1 MSLFNMFKKKEST
14 EIKSANI
21 PVDLTKKINLAK
33 EKVTKVCLTKKPL
46 QNLIANVAVALDY
59 SGSMDI
65 LYSNKTVQNT
75 LEKLLPIAM
84 TFDDNETMEV
94 WRFDNGCKRLSDL
107 TMNNVHNYLVNENSN
122 CPTGG
127 TNYAPVMKDIVKTYK
142 KNKIPAYIIFITDG
156 DNFDKEETTR
166 IIKESSKYPIF
177 WQFVGVGNA
186 SFNFLQTLDDMTD
199 RYVDNADF
207 FQVKNMNDITYEN
220 LLNEFPNW
228 LENPKVKDMLPKESV
243 GEIIYM

>member
-21 PVDLTKKINLAK
+21 PVDLTKKISLAK
-33 EKVTKVCLTKKPL
+33 EKVTKVCLTKKSL

-59 SGSMDI
+59 SGSMDV

-94 WRFDNGCKRLSDL
+94 WRFDNGCKRLSNL

-207 FQVKNMNDITYEN
+207 FRVKTMNDITYEN

-228 LENPKVKDMLPKESV
+228 LENPKVKNMLPKKPV